1 MNLKLSGAVIALLL
15 SACATDSAIPEAV
28 GTKAARPAAAAIA
41 PLPVEGTVL
50 TRIAFG
56 SCADE
61 ELPQPIWQASAGAEP
76 DLVLFMGDNIYVDYI
91 DGEFVEKVTPQMI
104 SEAYDLLALHPD
116 YSPFRSTV
124 PILAVWDDHDFG
136 KNDGGREFELKAQ
149 SKELMLEFFGF
160 AENAAVRGRDGLYH
174 AAAFGPPGRR
184 VQIIMLDTRWFRSP
198 LTPTDERDAP
208 GKERYVAST
217 AGEQII
223 LGEAQWIWL
232 EAQLRA
238 PADLRLLVSSI
249 QVLSEGHGWELWR
262 NLPAERQRFF
272 ELVRQTKVENLVLL
286 SGDRHVGGLY
296 RLEGETGYPLYEI
309 TASSLNKSF
318 SEGLLTVPEYGP
330 HQIGHLYGPENFGLI
345 TIDWERQVLAIE
357 LKDIDG
363 ATVRAL
369 TLSLEDL
376 KNRD

>member
-1 MNLKLSGAVIALLL
+1 MNLKHGVAVIALLL
-15 SACATDSAIPEAV
+15 GACATDSTIPEAAV
-28 GTKAARPAAAAIA
+28 IA
-41 PLPVEGTVL
+41 PLPVSNTVL

-61 ELPQPIWQASAGAEP
+61 EFPQPIWKAIAATDP
-76 DLVLFMGDNIYVDYI
+76 DIFLFMGDNIYVDWL

-104 SEAYDLLALHPD
+104 SDAYELMARHPD
-116 YSPFRSTV
+116 FSTFRRTV
-124 PILAVWDDHDFG
+124 PIIAGWDDHDYG
-136 KNDGGREFELKAQ
+136 NNDGGAEFPFKAE
-149 SKELMLEFFGF
+149 SKEMMLEFFGF
-160 AENAAVRGRDGLYH
+160 AADAAVRRRDGLYH
-174 AAAFGPPGRR
+174 ATTFGPPGRR

-198 LTPTDERDAP
+198 LTPTDEWDAP

-217 AGEQII
+217 AAEQII
-223 LGEAQWIWL
+223 LGEAQWAWL
-232 EAQLRA
+232 EAQLRE

-249 QVLSEGHGWELWR
+249 QVIPEGHGWELWR

-272 ELVRQTKVENLVLL
+272 ELLRATEVENLVLL

-345 TIDWERQVLAIE
+345 TIDWEREILAIE

-363 ATVRAL
+363 ATVRSL
-369 TLSLEDL
+369 TLSLDDL
-376 KNRD
+376 RNRR